1 MRQEK
6 LPDSLLYR
14 LVVGRSNVSVVAR
27 ERFGYRARGVLIGG
41 LLVLHLLVVLRQLAN
56 FALAL
61 TAQHLAHFFGY
72 GKNDAILKV
81 VTTHKEVGLFGRY
94 AQLLELFAQGTVG
107 LSAFGKLALQ
117 AVDLCVDALAESGKF
132 VFGMV
137 KVDLAQAHHFVEIDQ
152 RKLLEL
158 PIAIRPNA
166 PNEEGPDGFGELQQ
180 ECLEVENAAVVER
193 SHDASILQG
202 MV

>member
-6 LPDSLLYR
+6 LSNSLLYR
-14 LVVGRSNVSVVAR
+14 LIVGRSDVSVVAR
-27 ERFGYRARGVLIGG
+27 EGFGYRARGVLIGG
-41 LLVLHLLVVLRQLAN
+41 LLVLHLLIVLRQLAN

-61 TAQHLAHFFGY
+61 TAQHLAHLFGY

-81 VTTHKEVGLFGRY
+81 VAAHEEVGLFGLY
-94 AQLLELFAQGTVG
+94 AQLLELFAQGAVG

-137 KVDLAQAHHFVEIDQ
+137 KVDFAQAHHFIEIDQ

-158 PIAIRPNA
+158 PIAMKPS
-166 PNEEGPDGFGELQQ
+166 L
-180 ECLEVENAAVVER
+180 
-193 SHDASILQG
+193 
-202 MV
+202 